1 MTTCAKGRK
10 KTEALEVFKSRQEIR
25 PDFDVISYNSLI
37 IAYANRGKIEPKTS
51 NAVLINITLLKPENI
66 TFEFTERF

>member
-25 PDFDVISYNSLI
+25 PDFDVISNKSLS
-37 IAYANRGKIEPKTS
+37 IAYANRGKIEQGLEVLNS
-51 NAVLINITLLKPENI
+51 MQAVGVHLGRYHYL
-66 TFEFTERF
+66 

>member
-25 PDFDVISYNSLI
+25 PDFDVISYKSLI
-37 IAYANRGKIEPKTS
+37 IAYANRGKIEQGLEVLNS
-51 NAVLINITLLKPENI
+51 MQAVGVHLGRYHYL
-66 TFEFTERF
+66 